1 MNDNELTDKA
11 LLDDELL
18 INKEDDDAG
27 EEAGGL

>member
-18 INKEDDDAG
+18 LNNEDDDAG
-27 EEAGGL
+27 EEAG